1 MLGLVDVSCQG
12 PPVSV
17 FGISRQP
24 GLSAAFARDY
34 SADLK
39 RLLLDLKRTRDY
51 GLRPTPCSQAANR
64 PSSSRCERV
73 DLSVSGSKCVFS
85 SRAGE
90 LDEPA
95 ARSTVELVA
104 ELRKAGRH
112 VLSLYGSPHWLPPDH
127 VLDAARSA
135 VSDNDGAPAEGLHS
149 LREAVARRMQ
159 RENGIVADP
168 ETDILV
174 TNAANHAL
182 YVIFTSLLEPG
193 DEVLLFSPHY
203 YYQGCI
209 YLAGGVPV
217 YAQTHEQ
224 DGWTWDIDHLE
235 SLISSRTKILLV
247 NTPVNPTGHVATAAE
262 LQAVADL
269 AVRHDLLVLSDEAF
283 DHVIYDDR
291 AHLSIAAREGMSERA
306 ISVCSCTKSYAL
318 RHWRVGFIVGPKR
331 LMPTFRKVLEW
342 NVFNCNHVAQH
353 AARAALDGP
362 QDWVAEISARF
373 QQCRDLMLES
383 LSTSSGVTYTV
394 PEGGPFLFLNT
405 DGLAVSMEE
414 FRDRLLRE
422 YGVPT
427 DLGHAFGSDHH
438 LRLSFGGEHEDV
450 REAGYRIT
458 EAGVDATSP
467 ATRV

>member
-1 MLGLVDVSCQG
+1 M
-12 PPVSV
+12 
-17 FGISRQP
+17 
-24 GLSAAFARDY
+24 
-34 SADLK
+34 SAD
-39 RLLLDLKRTRDY
+39 RT
-51 GLRPTPCSQAANR
+51 
-64 PSSSRCERV
+64 
-73 DLSVSGSKCVFS
+73 FS
-85 SRAGE
+85 ARAGE
-90 LDEPA
+90 LEEPA
-95 ARSTVELVA
+95 ARSTVELA
-104 ELRKAGRH
+104 TELRKMGRD

-135 VSDNDGAPAEGLHS
+135 VSDNDGAPAEGLLS

-209 YLAGGVPV
+209 YLAGGIPV
-217 YAQTHEQ
+217 YAQTHQ
-224 DGWTWDIDHLE
+224 RDAWAWDIGHLE

-247 NTPVNPTGHVATAAE
+247 NTPVNPTGHVATSPE

-269 AVRHDLLVLSDEAF
+269 AMRHDLLVVSDEAF
-283 DHVIYDDR
+283 DHVVYDDHMHR
-291 AHLSIAAREGMSERA
+291 SIAALDGMRERA
-306 ISVCSCTKSYAL
+306 ITVCSCTKSYAL
-318 RHWRVGFIVGPKR
+318 RHWRLGFIVGPTR
-331 LMPTFRKVLEW
+331 LMPTFRKILEW
-342 NVFNCNHVAQH
+342 NVFSCNHIAQH
-353 AARAALDGP
+353 AARAAIDGP

-373 QQCRDLMLES
+373 QQCRDLILEP
-383 LSTSSGVTYTV
+383 LSTNSGVTFTV
-394 PEGGPFLFLNT
+394 PQGGPFLFVNT
-405 DGLAVSMEE
+405 EELSVGMEE
-414 FRDRLLRE
+414 FRDRLLRT

-450 REAGYRIT
+450 REAGHRLA
-458 EAGVDATSP
+458 EAAAEAISP
-467 ATRV
+467 LARV